1 MASAFVS
8 RTPSFLAREDWKTIP
23 WSAET
28 TTKDLLDHLLDL
40 SVEIPAI
47 LCQSDKL
54 IAAQRMSAWSEH
66 EVAMKQQALWGEI
79 TELTKRFRQWKRDW
93 VDCYPDGTPQ
103 EVPADSSDGAFPTFH
118 CRNLATG
125 EIKTPTKITYP
136 DLRVAQTMCVY
147 YAKRLILSSVDT
159 RPDRV
164 GPKEQYGL
172 ACGICRS
179 LEWYIL
185 TAPGNMINRLAFSVR
200 VAWEALPAEGPERAF
215 IQAVFVLVEKR
226 HSLGL
231 WGSAMPE
238 LSPRRR

>member
-1 MASAFVS
+1 MASACVN
-8 RTPSFLAREDWKTIP
+8 RTPSFLASEEWKTIP

-28 TTKDLLDHLLDL
+28 STKDLLDHLLDL

-47 LCQSDKL
+47 LAQSDEL
-54 IAAQRMSAWSEH
+54 ALAQRTSAWSEH
-66 EVAMKQQALWGEI
+66 EVTMKQQALWSEI
-79 TELTKRFRQWKRDW
+79 SNLTSRFRQWKRDW
-93 VDCYPDGTPQ
+93 VDCYPDGTPR
-103 EVPADSSDGAFPTFH
+103 EVPADPSNGSFPTFQ

-125 EIKTPTKITYP
+125 EITTPAKITYP
-136 DLRVAQTMCVY
+136 DLRIAQTMCVY

-159 RPDRV
+159 RADRT
-164 GPKEQYGL
+164 GPAEQYEL

-200 VAWEALPAEGPERAF
+200 VAWEAFPANGPERDF

-238 LSPRRR
+238 LSTRRR